1 MRNTGQNSLR
11 ARMPAFRD
19 WRICAVARPDSNVDS
34 DLVGCFFSG
43 DEENTIELLLNGN
56 AAVGVVSNQDFR
68 ELPEE
73 TRDRLTIVGSTNPVP
88 RQIVAVRPGIDPDLS
103 TSVRRILLE
112 LTDAD
117 RERMAAQD
125 APRGWT
131 WRFAPLSP
139 EAREMLADIENN
151 ITSLPTCAAT

>member
-1 MRNTGQNSLR
+1 MDATG
-11 ARMPAFRD
+11 
-19 WRICAVARPDSNVDS
+19 
-34 DLVGCFFSG
+34 SG
-43 DEENTIELLLNGN
+43 G
-56 AAVGVVSNQDFR
+56 
-68 ELPEE
+68 
-73 TRDRLTIVGSTNPVP
+73 GS
-88 RQIVAVRPGIDPDLS
+88 
-103 TSVRRILLE
+103 E